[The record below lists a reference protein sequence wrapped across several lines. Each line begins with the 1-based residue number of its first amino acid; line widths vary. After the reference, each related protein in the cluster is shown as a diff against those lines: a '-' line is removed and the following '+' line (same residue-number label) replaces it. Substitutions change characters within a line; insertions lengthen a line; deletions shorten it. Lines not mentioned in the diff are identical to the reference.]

1 MTFWQKGED
10 PPAETL
16 GRPTGL
22 GTENKLYLATPKLKQ
37 SLNREGQM
45 RLDKAEKQSQEQK
58 KKKKKKKYQGETL
71 EDTGPGPGNKTG
83 EQHRSTKTTYTTTN
97 KRMRCRWSEAAKRTG
112 EGKGTEKPWKDGNT
126 HCT

>member
-1 MTFWQKGED
+1 MGNSRLLTSGAVTFWQKGED

-45 RLDKAEKQSQEQK
+45 QLDKAETQSQEQK
-58 KKKKKKKYQGETL
+58 KKKKKKNIPWGDIGRLRTRLRK
-71 EDTGPGPGNKTG
+71 
-83 EQHRSTKTTYTTTN
+83 QHR
-97 KRMRCRWSEAAKRTG
+97 
-112 EGKGTEKPWKDGNT
+112 
-126 HCT
+126 